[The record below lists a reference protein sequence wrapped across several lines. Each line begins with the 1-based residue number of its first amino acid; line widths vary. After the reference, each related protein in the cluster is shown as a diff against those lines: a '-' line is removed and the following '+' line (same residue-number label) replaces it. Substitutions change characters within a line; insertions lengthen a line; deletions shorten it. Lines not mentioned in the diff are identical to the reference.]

1 MASQQA
7 TKASA
12 QADEPA
18 VQIVKIYVPTCLA
31 LEGGQRPVISLRL
44 VGDADTL
51 QER

>member
-12 QADEPA
+12 QVEEPA
-18 VQIVKIYVPTCLA
+18 VVKIYVPTCLA
-31 LEGGQRPVISLRL
+31 LEGGQSPVISLRL

-51 QER
+51 RER